1 MASYTDTVPKF
12 NPYVKQLPVEA
23 MVKVGMYKQQKYDEG
38 IQKIQTSIDNIAGL
52 DVYNDAD
59 KAYLQSKL
67 NQLGNDLTTVAAGD
81 FSNFQ
86 LVNSTTGMVSQIARD
101 PNVQTAVSSTAFLK
115 KQQAEMEKAIS
126 EGKSS
131 QSNIYDFNQKVS
143 AYANSDKVGESFRGR
158 YTQYTDVKKKALD
171 TIKALNPDL
180 LKYDI
185 PFVDENGRI
194 DQTRIADAMKRYKI
208 EGVSPEKIAQALHAT
223 MTPDDLNQLRIDA
236 NYEFRGVGPE
246 QLVQKAKQDYDVRRN
261 EAISNLDKLQ
271 IQKAVNTDPTKQ
283 DELENQIEQYK
294 ELLGGDGKVG
304 KLDES
309 FYKNVKQARTNP
321 DEVKYNIYKD
331 GFINE
336 YANAFKYKKQEEE
349 LVENP
354 IMKRQQWIAEMKLK
368 QSEFQQRKY
377 EFGVNSQFKQAE
389 LGLKAEENRLKSEE
403 NAMKNAELYGVDA
416 PWTDLGNPTDYENR
430 GQELFT
436 KHAESV
442 DNAIESNRGALKKK
456 GYSDA
461 YIDQMVKKWNDAQG
475 VASKANI
482 PARAMNEIQEIVKN
496 QNYFDQLTYF
506 QKRTREESDK
516 EAGIENVMNKVT
528 KGRGNISVTSDKG
541 ETVTLSPREL
551 LGVLNAEKQI
561 DAVSGEGLTKQTV
574 IDYSKLNSKQRIYA
588 DIVYGNK
595 GKLNNNTRQ
604 QLNKIVDTFR
614 HSANEVKEAM
624 NKSDAIYEQKLGE
637 SAFAFVPK
645 IKAIANSK
653 GEVPANVLQGLNQLT
668 IAENAKGIK
677 TDGKW
682 NFGTASSYFTDKMVK
697 DTRVFV
703 TQDGDNYVIEM
714 RNLQDPDN
722 AQSFKVSGSQVKA
735 YLGDKYVNEN
745 VQVSGRFAIGQGN
758 SDINHTNNPL
768 NAVMQKRFGDFPGI
782 QKLQVTAKLDEDT
795 PGLFIPTVYVKQKDG
810 KYAQFELSG
819 NNKLSR
825 VGYQQGIQNLN
836 ALNDDVLEK
845 VLKEAYPNYDFSK
858 LDK

>member
-1 MASYTDTVPKF
+1 
-12 NPYVKQLPVEA
+12 
-23 MVKVGMYKQQKYDEG
+23 
-38 IQKIQTSIDNIAGL
+38 
-52 DVYNDAD
+52 
-59 KAYLQSKL
+59 
-67 NQLGNDLTTVAAGD
+67 
-81 FSNFQ
+81 
-86 LVNSTTGMVSQIARD
+86 MVSQIARD

-309 FYKNVKQARTNP
+309 FFNNVKQARTNP

-354 IMKRQQWIAEMKLK
+354 LMKRQQWIAEMKLDLAK
-368 QSEFQQRKY
+368 FQQSKY
-377 EFGVNSQFKQAE
+377 EFGVNTQFKIKEQLQKDEE
-389 LGLKAEENRLKSEE
+389 LRLKSEE
-403 NAMKNAELYGVDA
+403 NAMNKAELYGVDA

-436 KHAESV
+436 KHSESV
-442 DNAIESNRGALKKK
+442 DDTIESNRDALKKK

-482 PARAMNEIQEIVKN
+482 PARAINEIQEIVKN
-496 QNYFDQLTYF
+496 QNYFNQLTYF
-506 QKRTREESDK
+506 QKRTREESEQ
-516 EAGIENVMNKVT
+516 EAGVKSI
-528 KGRGNISVTSDKG
+528 IDKSLQGKTALNFTHNG
-541 ETVTLSPREL
+541 ERINLSPREIVDFQL
-551 LGVLNAEKQI
+551 
-561 DAVSGEGLTKQTV
+561 AVKEVPGKDSEGHSIMVKV
-574 IDYSKLNSKQRIYA
+574 IDT
-588 DIVYGNK
+588 
-595 GKLNNNTRQ
+595 GKLNPKQLKYAEATYGKSAFGKTVNGQLVNAGLRGKPTSSIADRENIDRLTRPHVYAANQ
-604 QLNKIVDTFR
+604 IREAYNKAEDIY
-614 HSANEVKEAM
+614 M
-624 NKSDAIYEQKLGE
+624 NKLGK

-682 NFGTASSYFTDKMVK
+682 DFGTASSYFTDKMVK

-722 AQSFKVSGSQVKA
+722 PQSFKVSGSQVKA

-768 NAVMQKRFGDFPGI
+768 NAMMQKRFGDFPGI

-810 KYAQFELSG
+810 NYAQFELSG

-845 VLKEAYPNYDFSK
+845 VLKQAYPNYDFSK